1 MMDKDQ
7 KKEKKP
13 RSGKATRAR
22 RIARTGGAKTS
33 ELRENVSTIIDGDRD
48 VK

>member
-1 MMDKDQ
+1 MDKDI

-22 RIARTGGAKTS
+22 RISRTGTKTS
-33 ELRENVSTIIDGDRD
+33 ETRDKVSTIIDGDRD